1 MHCSDLP
8 IESCP
13 NFASPG
19 LVPAPPRPCP
29 APFRLGSSGR
39 LPLYPAP
46 PRPAPPCP
54 APPHTAPLCLTSV
67 SPSVLLA
74 SESGRRGGPD
84 SSYSY
89 LRIWTVHD
97 DSQGSYAPCMTAV
110 LCVIVAYHC
119 IHTAVPPVFAFGSDG
134 GSYSYLRT
142 SSAVRTFSPWH
153 VVSPSAWCLVSPLH
167 SASFRP
173 FPLFLQRFAPR
184 RTILHALTQA
194 AALCTSI
201 TLRMN
206 HVLFPTLFTKL
217 HVPHLFSC
225 PLRPAP
231 PRPVWPH
238 PVLCPALPRPNPQK
252 HQE

>member
-54 APPHTAPLCLTSV
+54 APPPTAPLCLTSV

-110 LCVIVAYHC
+110 LCVTVAYHC
-119 IHTAVPPVFAFGSDG
+119 IHTAVPHSVRLWLRRRFIFVPPNLLG
-134 GSYSYLRT
+134 GSNLFTVACCFAIR
-142 SSAVRTFSPWH
+142 
-153 VVSPSAWCLVSPLH
+153 VVSRFPTPLRIVPPLPVVLATLR
-167 SASFRP
+167 SASHY
-173 FPLFLQRFAPR
+173 FACFDPGR
-184 RTILHALTQA
+184 
-194 AALCTSI
+194 CF
-201 TLRMN
+201 
-206 HVLFPTLFTKL
+206 VY
-217 HVPHLFSC
+217 
-225 PLRPAP
+225 
-231 PRPVWPH
+231 
-238 PVLCPALPRPNPQK
+238 
-252 HQE
+252 